1 MEPQVEE
8 LKERKKRMSYKLK
21 RQKKVLRRGENQA
34 KRKGE
39 VKINMKD
46 KRLIAKCYAQELRKA
61 EKKLAETNIPRQPDQ
76 ILNREESV
84 RIPGDKFTN

>member
-1 MEPQVEE
+1 MYVYVFPEYYFLKMEAPVED

-34 KRKGE
+34 RRKGE

-46 KRLIAKCYAQELRKA
+46 KRLIATFY
-61 EKKLAETNIPRQPDQ
+61 
-76 ILNREESV
+76 
-84 RIPGDKFTN
+84 